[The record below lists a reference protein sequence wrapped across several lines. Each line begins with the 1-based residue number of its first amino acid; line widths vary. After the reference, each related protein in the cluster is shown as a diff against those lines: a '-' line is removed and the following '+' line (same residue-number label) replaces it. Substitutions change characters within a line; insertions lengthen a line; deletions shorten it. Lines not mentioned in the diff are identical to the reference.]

1 MTEARSR
8 LKTYEALGGPP
19 GLPMVGNLFQFRL
32 NTFHQTLERW
42 AEQYGPLYRMRIGPV
57 RMAVVS
63 DPDTVKRMHRE
74 RPHRFRRTRAL
85 EAVAEEMRLKGVFAA
100 EGNDWLRQRKI
111 VVLALNTAHLKSF
124 FPRLKVTTG
133 RLMRR
138 WERAADAKAPVDLC
152 RDLMRLTVDVTTQL
166 AFGVDFNT
174 LETSGPVIQQD
185 LDKVFPMVHQRIN
198 APIPY
203 WRYIRLSKD
212 RELDR
217 ALARIQKRVDEI
229 IREAR
234 ERMRA
239 EPVLYTSPTNFLEA
253 IIAAKE
259 VKGIGVSDEDI
270 FANVCNLLLAGE
282 DTTAHTIAWTV
293 NYFLRHPE
301 HFARVR
307 AEVDAVIAPA
317 AAVETIEQVARFPF
331 LDAFCNE
338 AMRLKPVAPLNGM
351 EPVEDVEIL
360 GHLIPRQTIIMTLN
374 RHIAMRDEHFGH
386 AARFDP
392 ERWLASDAERGCP
405 HDTSAF
411 LPFGGGPRFCPGR
424 NLALLQIRTVL
435 AMLCR
440 NFDLEL
446 ECPGRRIEEKA
457 AFTMMPVNLTVRIER
472 RVPGL
477 GSRRGTSPVRASPG

>member
-1 MTEARSR
+1 MVETRSR
-8 LKTYEALGGPP
+8 LKAYRALDGPP
-19 GLPMVGNLFQFRL
+19 GLPVAGNLFQVL
-32 NTFHQTLERW
+32 PLDSFHDTLERW
-42 AEQYGPLYRMRIGPV
+42 AGRYGPLYRIRIGPM

-74 RPHRFRRTRAL
+74 RPHRFRRTRGL
-85 EAVAEEMRLKGVFAA
+85 EAVAAEMRLNGVFTA
-100 EGNDWLRQRKI
+100 EGDDWLRQRKI

-124 FPRLKVTTG
+124 FPSLALTAG

-138 WERAADAKAPVDLC
+138 WERAADGQEPVDLC
-152 RDLMRLTVDVTTQL
+152 RDLMRLTVDVTTAL

-185 LDKVFPMVHQRIN
+185 LDKVFPMLHRRMN

-203 WRYIRLSKD
+203 WRYVRLPKD

-217 ALARIQKRVDEI
+217 ALTRIRERVDAI

-239 EPVLYTSPTNFLEA
+239 EPSLYTSPTNFLEA

-259 VKGIGVSDEDI
+259 VKGLAVSDEDI
-270 FANVCNLLLAGE
+270 FANVCTLLLAGE

-293 NYFLRHPE
+293 SYFLRYPE
-301 HFARVR
+301 HFVR
-307 AEVDAVIAPA
+307 ARTEVDAVIAPA
-317 AAVETIEQVARFPF
+317 RAVEHIEQAARFPF
-331 LDAFCNE
+331 LDAFVNE
-338 AMRLKPVAPLNGM
+338 SMRLKPVAPVGSLQ
-351 EPVEDVEIL
+351 PVEDVEIL
-360 GHLIPRQTIIMTLN
+360 GHLIPRETVIVTLN
-374 RHIAMRDEHFGH
+374 RRLATRDEHFGN

-392 ERWLASDAERGCP
+392 ERWLESDTERGCP
-405 HDTSAF
+405 HDTSTF

-446 ECPGRRIEEKA
+446 ERPGRPIEEKL
-457 AFTMMPVNLTVRIER
+457 AFTMMPANLVVRMKR
-472 RVPGL
+472 RPI
-477 GSRRGTSPVRASPG
+477 